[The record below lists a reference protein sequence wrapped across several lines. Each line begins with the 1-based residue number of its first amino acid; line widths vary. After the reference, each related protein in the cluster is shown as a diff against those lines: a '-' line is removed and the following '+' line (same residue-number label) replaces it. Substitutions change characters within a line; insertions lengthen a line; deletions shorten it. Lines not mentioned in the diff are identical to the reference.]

1 MEKEQVPNIINA
13 QKEFFNTG
21 KTKEVNFRLTNLK
34 KLKQLVLTYQNRL
47 NEALWADLHKP
58 KFEAYA
64 GEVGF
69 VLQEI
74 NIQIRGI
81 RKWSKPKRVR
91 SPLLHFISSSFIYP
105 EPYGRVLIF
114 SPWNFPFQLAF
125 TPLVGAMSAGNC
137 IVLKPSQHTPNTSSV
152 MEDIIGQNFNSDYIA
167 FFRGG
172 RDINHAL
179 LEEKYDYIFFTGS
192 SRVGKT
198 IMETASRN
206 LTPVSLELGGKNPC
220 IVHADAPIK
229 MAAKRFTWGKFFNA
243 GQSCIAPDYLLIHKE
258 IKDQFLDQVIQ
269 NIQRFYGDD
278 PKLSNDFLRI
288 VNRSNTERL
297 QEMMASGRILT
308 GGNVSLE
315 ENYIA
320 PTIIDNVLPD
330 DPIMQNEVFGP
341 VLPVLSYSNIDEA
354 IDIITRKPKPLTFYL
369 FTTNRALQKRLL
381 KQISFG
387 CASLNETV
395 KHYINPNLPFG
406 GVGESGMGRYHG
418 KKSFETFTNYK
429 SVLRK
434 TTLFDFPIRYPPYTN
449 RKLSLIKRLIR

>member
-1 MEKEQVPNIINA
+1 MEKEQIPNIINA

-34 KLKQLVLTYQNRL
+34 KLKQLILTCQNRL

-137 IVLKPSQHTPNTSSV
+137 IMLKPSQHTPNTSSV
-152 MEDIIGQNFNSDYIA
+152 MEEIIGQNFNSDYIA

-192 SRVGKT
+192 PRVGKT

>member
-1 MEKEQVPNIINA
+1 MEKEQIPNIINA

-34 KLKQLVLTYQNRL
+34 KLKQLILTYQNRL

-58 KFEAYA
+58 EFEAYT
-64 GEVGF
+64 GEIGF

-105 EPYGRVLIF
+105 EPYGSVLIF

-137 IVLKPSQHTPNTSSV
+137 IMLKPSQHTPNTSSV
-152 MEDIIGQNFNSDYIA
+152 MEEIIGQNFNSEYIA
-167 FFRGG
+167 FFKGG

-258 IKDQFLDQVIQ
+258 IKDQFLDQVIK

-278 PKLSNDFLRI
+278 PKLSHDFLRI

-297 QEMMASGRILT
+297 QEMMATGRILT

-320 PTIIDNVLPD
+320 PTIIDNILPD

-369 FTTNRALQKRLL
+369 FTTNRALQKKLL